1 MGIPLGE
8 LATKPISSDRGLA
21 VDKRKDVS
29 SMPLCDMIALLQA
42 RGLAANSKSYLEII
56 DGACRTLRIETRGMS
71 LVDKARV
78 CVEASQAKV
87 AWGVQTAA

>member
-1 MGIPLGE
+1 MPRFNPLLE
-8 LATKPISSDRGLA
+8 QLATYPAVA

-87 AWGVQTAA
+87 AWGLQTVA